1 MKRWLGMDVFT
12 AARSRLAEVF
22 DAFERVFVSFSGG
35 KDSGVVVQ
43 LALDIAREKGRL
55 PLDVLHID
63 LEAWYAHTDAFV
75 TRIMTRPDVR
85 PHWICLPIHLRNSVS
100 QIQPHWL
107 CWDPDARDLWVRK
120 LPTHPETYFSWFR
133 RGMEFEEFVPLFAE
147 HFAEGRSCASV
158 VAIRCDESLNRFRTI
173 ASTTKRRWNGRSW
186 STVTPSG
193 VVNVYPI
200 YDWKTEDVW
209 TATGRQRWDYNK
221 IYDLMH
227 LVGVGIHQMRLCQ
240 PYGDDQRKGLWLF
253 KMLEPE
259 TWSRVV
265 GRVQGANFGNR
276 YVDDKPVLGEIQKAL
291 PATLVL
297 AGAALC
303 LTLVCSLS
311 SGIVCALYEGTFLD
325 RLIRGGV
332 FLGTAM
338 PSFWAGLLLMWLF
351 AVKLDLV
358 PTSGMDGPSSVL
370 LPAVTLSLAY
380 IATYTRLIRA
390 NMIQNKQE
398 NYILY
403 ARVRGLPE
411 RSIIRHMFK
420 NSLQASLTALG
431 MSLPKLIAGTFVVE
445 SIFAWP
451 GIGRLCVAAI
461 FNRDFPVIQAY
472 VLIMAV
478 LFVVGN
484 VLVDILSAAVDPRL
498 RKEF

>member
-12 AARSRLAEVF
+12 AARSRLEEVF

-120 LPTHPETYFSWFR
+120 LPTHPGVIADETYFSWFR

-209 TATGRQRWDYNK
+209 TAGMGLQQDLRSYAPGRRRHPPNA
-221 IYDLMH
+221 
-227 LVGVGIHQMRLCQ
+227 
-240 PYGDDQRKGLWLF
+240 P
-253 KMLEPE
+253 
-259 TWSRVV
+259 
-265 GRVQGANFGNR
+265 
-276 YVDDKPVLGEIQKAL
+276 
-291 PATLVL
+291 
-297 AGAALC
+297 
-303 LTLVCSLS
+303 
-311 SGIVCALYEGTFLD
+311 
-325 RLIRGGV
+325 
-332 FLGTAM
+332 
-338 PSFWAGLLLMWLF
+338 
-351 AVKLDLV
+351 
-358 PTSGMDGPSSVL
+358 
-370 LPAVTLSLAY
+370 LPAV
-380 IATYTRLIRA
+380 R
-390 NMIQNKQE
+390 
-398 NYILY
+398 
-403 ARVRGLPE
+403 
-411 RSIIRHMFK
+411 
-420 NSLQASLTALG
+420 
-431 MSLPKLIAGTFVVE
+431 
-445 SIFAWP
+445 
-451 GIGRLCVAAI
+451 
-461 FNRDFPVIQAY
+461 
-472 VLIMAV
+472 
-478 LFVVGN
+478 
-484 VLVDILSAAVDPRL
+484 
-498 RKEF
+498 